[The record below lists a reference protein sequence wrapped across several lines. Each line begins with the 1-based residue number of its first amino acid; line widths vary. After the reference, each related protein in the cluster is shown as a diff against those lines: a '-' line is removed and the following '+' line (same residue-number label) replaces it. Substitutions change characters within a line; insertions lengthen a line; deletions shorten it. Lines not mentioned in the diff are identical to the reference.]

1 MGPNKF
7 LILITEKGS
16 QLVKEEYEKRL
27 DIYRKRIEEQT
38 ATAGLQKI

>member
-7 LILITEKGS
+7 LIMISEKGS

-27 DIYRKRIEEQT
+27 EAYRKRIEDQSVKH
-38 ATAGLQKI
+38 GLDKV